1 MHWRFKSQTTRTPA
15 VPRALAAVGER
26 DREQKRGSAAGKP
39 LPTVIADWLAHY
51 GLRGSATVQAYGT
64 AVLSRAMP
72 HLARYG
78 SPRAVGPL
86 EAEQVL
92 QQLRRLYAPATVAQT
107 QSALSSLWRELI
119 RQGEAD
125 DNPWLHAHREAPKVT
140 IAERV
145 LTRDEVE
152 RLIRA
157 TPAGSDRVLVRC
169 LYLTG
174 ARISE
179 VVRPRGT
186 PASSPRGL
194 RWRDLRADQGG
205 WLVATLYGKG
215 GRTRAV
221 AMPPSLATSL
231 RSLPGHHAPDDPVF
245 PVSRVEAWRTV
256 RRAARAAGIGRD
268 VSPHWL
274 RHAHALHALEAG
286 VPLNQLQA
294 TLGHKRLDTT
304 GIYTQVAP
312 GHGSAAYL
320 DDVD

>member
-1 MHWRFKSQTTRTPA
+1 MRWHFKAQSNTRAPA
-15 VPRALAAVGER
+15 VRVVGER
-26 DREQKRGSAAGKP
+26 DRREQWGSAAGKP
-39 LPTVIADWLAHY
+39 LPRIVSDWLAHY
-51 GLRGSATVQAYGT
+51 GLSGSATVRAYGT
-64 AVLSRAMP
+64 AVFTRALP
-72 HLARYG
+72 HLAPYG
-78 SPRAVGPL
+78 SPRAIGPT

-92 QQLRRLYAPATVAQT
+92 GALRRLYAPATVAQT
-107 QSALSSLWRELI
+107 QSALSSLWRELV

-125 DNPWLHAHREAPKVT
+125 ENPWLHAHREQPKVT

-145 LTRDEVE
+145 LSRDEVE
-152 RLIRA
+152 RLVRA
-157 TPAGSDRVLVRC
+157 APAGPERILVRC

-174 ARISE
+174 ARVSE
-179 VVRPRGT
+179 IVRPLGT
-186 PASSPRGL
+186 PAASPRGL
-194 RWRDLRADQGG
+194 RWRDVRPDQAG

-221 AMPPSLATSL
+221 ALPPSLVTSL
-231 RSLPGHHAPDDPVF
+231 RSLPGLHRPDDPVF
-245 PVSRVEAWRTV
+245 PVSRVEAWRIV
-256 RRAARAAGIGRD
+256 RRAARAGGLGKD

-274 RHAHALHALEAG
+274 RHAHALHSLEAG

-320 DDVD
+320 DDVDVP